1 MFAGVGYGGMLVAGV
16 MSIRYFLP
24 PERQGTGQGL
34 FQATCFGL
42 SAVVVNVLGGVAPR
56 GDRLPRAVRR
66 RCAAVGVIGIAIGWR
81 ALPRAGGSI
90 TLDEVPME
98 AEIAA

>member
-1 MFAGVGYGGMLVAGV
+1 MLVAGV
-16 MSIRYFLP
+16 MAIRYFLP
-24 PERQGTGQGL
+24 PERRARAGPVPSDL
-34 FQATCFGL
+34 L
-42 SAVVVNVLGGVAPR
+42 RSSAVVVNVLGGVLHGVIGYR
-56 GDRLPRAVRR
+56 GLFAML
-66 RCAAVGVIGIAIGWR
+66 AAVGVIGIAIGWR